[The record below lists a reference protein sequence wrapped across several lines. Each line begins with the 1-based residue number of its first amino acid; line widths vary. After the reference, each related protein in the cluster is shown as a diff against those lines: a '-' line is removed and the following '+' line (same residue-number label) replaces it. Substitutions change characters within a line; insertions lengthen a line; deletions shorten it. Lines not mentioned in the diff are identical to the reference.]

1 MSELAIIVA
10 IGVPIVL
17 LLIVMVIVG
26 RNQQKQ
32 SLRRSQAR
40 FVRQKAEDLT
50 EAVEFLMTV
59 DNQRELQMAYMNR
72 IAHLYSM
79 YLQMLPKKDSKNQSL
94 SFNKESFEQKI
105 RQEKPIR
112 QIFKSDQE
120 IYEARKQFSILLKA
134 LSPMAKQLKFGAKTQ
149 EGYRR
154 HLRTVLLEREVSSLI
169 GLSDVNVQKQ
179 NKSAASEYL
188 KLAKQRIMM
197 IDFKYDPKSDMIKE
211 INDKMTDMYR
221 GDAPAPKQ
229 LEKQMDEDDNNGFDE
244 AGFPLD
250 PDADKQRF

>member
-1 MSELAIIVA
+1 MSELAIVVA

-17 LLIVMVIVG
+17 LLVVMIFVG
-26 RNQQKQ
+26 RSQQKQ

-50 EAVEFLMTV
+50 DAVEFLMTV
-59 DNQRELQMAYMNR
+59 DNQRDLQMAYMNR
-72 IAHLYSM
+72 IAHLYAM
-79 YLQMLPKKDSKNQSL
+79 HLQMLPKKDSRNQSVP
-94 SFNKESFEQKI
+94 FNKESFEQKI

-112 QIFKSDQE
+112 HMFKSDQE

-134 LSPMAKQLKFGAKTQ
+134 LAPMARQLKLGANTQ

-154 HLRTVLLEREVSSLI
+154 HLRTVLLECEVNSLK
-169 GLSDVNVQKQ
+169 GLSDLNVQRQ
-179 NKSAASEYL
+179 NKSAATEYL

-211 INDKMTDMYR
+211 INNKMTDMYR
-221 GDAPAPKQ
+221 ADAPAPKHLEEQ
-229 LEKQMDEDDNNGFDE
+229 LEKDKNDGFDE

>member
-1 MSELAIIVA
+1 MSELAILVA
-10 IGVPIVL
+10 IGVPITL
-17 LLIVMVIVG
+17 LLVVMIFVG
-26 RNQQKQ
+26 RRQQKQ
-32 SLRRSQAR
+32 ALRRSQAR

-50 EAVEFLMTV
+50 DAVEFFMSV
-59 DNQRELQMAYMNR
+59 DNHRELQMAYMNR
-72 IAHLYSM
+72 IVHLYAM
-79 YLQMLPKKDSKNQSL
+79 YLQMLPKKDSKNQSVA
-94 SFNKESFEQKI
+94 FNKESFEQKI
-105 RQEKPIR
+105 LQERPVRQVFR
-112 QIFKSDQE
+112 SDQE

-134 LSPMAKQLKFGAKTQ
+134 LAPMSKQLKFGAKTQ

-154 HLRTVLLEREVSSLI
+154 YLRTVLLEREVNSLI
-169 GLSDVNVQKQ
+169 GLSDISVQKQ

-197 IDFKYDPKSDMIKE
+197 IDFKYDAKPTMIKE

-229 LEKQMDEDDNNGFDE
+229 LERQLEESENDGFDE

-250 PDADKQRF
+250 PNADKQRF